1 MAVIKFSQYH
11 KEVSG
16 VLISKHLGEIF
27 RAARIKQRLSQCSL
41 SEAANM
47 NSSYYCLIEN
57 GEVNLTLKKYLSI
70 CKGLGIEPDEI
81 MRRLLDSMESESA
94 RKSSTKY

>member
-1 MAVIKFSQYH
+1 MAGIKYSHFQR
-11 KEVSG
+11 EVSG
-16 VLISKHLGEIF
+16 VLVSKHLGEIF
-27 RAARIKQRLSQCSL
+27 REARLKRRLSQCSL

-70 CKGLGIEPDEI
+70 CQGLRIEPDEI
-81 MRRLLDSMESESA
+81 MRDLLDSMESEETRNPSI
-94 RKSSTKY
+94 KY

>member
-1 MAVIKFSQYH
+1 MAGIRFAQYQ

-16 VLISKHLGEIF
+16 VLVSKHLGEIF
-27 RAARIKQRLSQCSL
+27 RAARVKRHLSQCSL

-70 CKGLGIEPDEI
+70 CQGLGIEPDEI
-81 MRRLLDSMESESA
+81 MRKLLDSMESEIA
-94 RKSSTKY
+94 RKSSAKY

>member
-1 MAVIKFSQYH
+1 MTGIQYPH
-11 KEVSG
+11 FQREVSG
-16 VLISKHLGEIF
+16 VLVSKHLGVIF
-27 RAARIKQRLSQCSL
+27 REARLKQRLSQCSL

-70 CKGLGIEPDEI
+70 CLGLGIEPDEI
-81 MRRLLDSMESESA
+81 MRSLLDSMESETAFSTSA
-94 RKSSTKY
+94 KY

>member
-1 MAVIKFSQYH
+1 MAGIKYSHFQ

-16 VLISKHLGEIF
+16 VLVSKHLGEIF
-27 RAARIKQRLSQCSL
+27 RAARVQKRLSQCSL

-57 GEVNLTLKKYLSI
+57 GEVNLTLKKYLNI
-70 CKGLGIEPDEI
+70 CQGLGIEPDEI
-81 MRRLLDSMESESA
+81 MRNLLDSMESETS
-94 RKSSTKY
+94 RKTR

>member
-1 MAVIKFSQYH
+1 MAGIQYSHFH

-16 VLISKHLGEIF
+16 VSISKHLGEIF
-27 RAARIKQRLSQCSL
+27 REERLKKRLSQCSL

-70 CKGLGIEPDEI
+70 CQGLEIEPDEI
-81 MRRLLDSMESESA
+81 MRNLLDSMESEISDIQQI
-94 RKSSTKY
+94 KY